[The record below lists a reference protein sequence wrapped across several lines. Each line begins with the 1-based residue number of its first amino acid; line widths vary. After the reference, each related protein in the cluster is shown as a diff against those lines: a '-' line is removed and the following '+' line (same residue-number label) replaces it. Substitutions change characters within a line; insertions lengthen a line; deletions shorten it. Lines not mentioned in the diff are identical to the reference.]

1 MPAQKAG
8 TKKSAAK
15 KGSHREF
22 SADRNKKI
30 ADMVTEVQGSQE
42 KSDAFFAN
50 PATVAKQH
58 GVTLSQEEVQAIK
71 FMSGMSI
78 ARAIARMRPSQ
89 GFFDNN
95 CSCGGTGTAG
105 W

>member
-78 ARAIARMRPSQ
+78 ARAASLT
-89 GFFDNN
+89 
-95 CSCGGTGTAG
+95 CSLDGLVCEKLPTPQVG
-105 W
+105 WSLN